1 MTETPRRAWRR
12 SSHSTSGEHCVE
24 VAALSASIG
33 VRDSKDPEG
42 PRLAFT
48 PATWRRFTQQV
59 KADGHDRP

>member
-1 MTETPRRAWRR
+1 MSEVPPPAWRR

-24 VAALSASIG
+24 VAALPENIG

-42 PRLAFT
+42 PCLAFT
-48 PATWRRFTQQV
+48 PATWCRFTQQV